1 MPLNKL
7 NNLFGKSPFE
17 PIQEHIKKAEA
28 CAIALQPFINALIE
42 QDWSGAEAAQQQ
54 IVKLEHEA
62 DLLKKQIRLNLPSN
76 LFLPVPRSDLLE
88 LISMQD
94 RIANCA
100 KDIAGLMLGRRM
112 EIPSLLID
120 NMRKYVDLAIATST
134 QARTAIEELD
144 ELLETGFRGHE
155 VKLVE
160 KMIEELDRLEY
171 EADQLQVTIRA
182 SLYGI
187 ERDLPPV
194 DVMFLYRI
202 IELIGE
208 LSDKSQKVGSRLQI
222 IIAR

>member
-17 PIQEHIKKAEA
+17 SIQDHIQKAEL
-28 CAIALQPFINALIE
+28 CAAALKPFISAVIAK
-42 QDWSGAEAAQQQ
+42 DWEAAATAQQE
-54 IVKLEHEA
+54 IVKLENEA
-62 DLLKKQIRLNLPSN
+62 DQLKKHIRLNLPSN
-76 LFLPVPRSDLLE
+76 LFLPVPRSDLLD
-88 LISMQD
+88 LLSMQD

-100 KDIAGLMLGRRM
+100 KDIAGLMLGRKM
-112 EIPSLLID
+112 EIPDSLVD
-120 NMRKYVDLAIATST
+120 NMRTYVDLAISTSS
-134 QARTAIEELD
+134 QAKKAIEELD

-155 VKLVE
+155 VKVVE
-160 KMIEELDRLEY
+160 KMIEELDTLEY

-182 SLYGI
+182 ELFTI

-194 DVMFLYRI
+194 DVMFLYKV

-208 LSDKSQKVGSRLQI
+208 LSDKSQKVGSRLQV